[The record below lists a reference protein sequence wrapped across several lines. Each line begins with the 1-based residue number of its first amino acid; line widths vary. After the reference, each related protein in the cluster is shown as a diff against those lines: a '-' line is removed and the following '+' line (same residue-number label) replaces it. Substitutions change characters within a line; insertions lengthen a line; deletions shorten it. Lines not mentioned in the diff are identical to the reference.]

1 MQQRVFI
8 ETYGCQMNVADTE
21 LMFGLL
27 RHDGFTVAETAEQAD
42 VVLIN
47 TCAVRERAEERV
59 LGRLGFY
66 KAMKRERP
74 ELILGITGCM
84 AERMRE
90 KLIER
95 APHLDLVVG
104 PDAYRRLP
112 MLVTQAREGDQE
124 NQYQIDVRL
133 DRTELY
139 EKATVDR
146 VPGISGWISVQRGCD
161 KFCSFC
167 IVPFVRGR
175 ERSLS
180 PEEVVRQAR
189 EMADQGFREVTLLGQ
204 TVSSYY
210 ERGSDFATLLSRVH
224 EVEEIVR
231 IRYTSPYPNDFS
243 QRLLDTLA
251 RLPRVGRHI
260 HLPVQSGST
269 RLLYDMRRGY
279 STERYLDL
287 IARVRRTL
295 PRHALSTDIIVGY
308 PGETEAD
315 FEMTLDLVR
324 EVRFDSAFMFAYSE
338 RAGTLAARTKPDDV
352 PKAVKKARLAR
363 LIELQESISKVEFAK
378 MVGQEAEV
386 LVQGPSRR
394 DPNHMVGRTS
404 CFRSTIVPDLQV
416 APGEVVPVRIV
427 GATSHTLFGERVDR

>member
-21 LMFGLL
+21 LMYGLL
-27 RHDGFTVAETAEQAD
+27 RHDGFTVAETADEAD

-59 LGRLGFY
+59 LGRLGRY

-74 ELILGITGCM
+74 DLVLGITGCM
-84 AERMRE
+84 AERMKETLVE
-90 KLIER
+90 K

-112 MLVTQAREGDQE
+112 NLVERARDPDSTNEFE
-124 NQYQIDVRL
+124 IDVRL
-133 DRTELY
+133 DKSELY
-139 EKATVDR
+139 EKTTVDR
-146 VPGISGWISVQRGCD
+146 VPGVSGWISVQRGCD

-175 ERSLS
+175 ERSL
-180 PEEVVRQAR
+180 PPDEVVDQAR
-189 EMADQGFREVTLLGQ
+189 EMRDQGFREVTLLGQ

-210 ERGSDFATLLSRVH
+210 ERGCDFAELLERVH
-224 EVEEIVR
+224 QVEGLER

-243 QRLLDTLA
+243 DRLLETLA
-251 RLPRVGRHI
+251 ALPRVGRHI

-269 RLLYDMRRGY
+269 RLLKDMRRGY
-279 STERYLDL
+279 SAERFLDL
-287 IARVRRTL
+287 IGRVRRIL

-308 PGETEAD
+308 PGETEEE

-324 EVRFDSAFMFAYSE
+324 EVRFDSAFMFIYSE
-338 RAGTLAARTKPDDV
+338 REGTLAARRKPDNI
-352 PKAVKKARLAR
+352 PIEVKKARLAR
-363 LIELQESISKVEFAK
+363 LIELQESISKAEFAK
-378 MVGQEAEV
+378 MVGQEAEI

-394 DPNHMVGRTS
+394 NPNDMIGRTS
-404 CFRSTIVPDLQV
+404 CFRSTILPEMDVK
-416 APGEVVPVRIV
+416 PGELVPVRIV
-427 GATSHTLFGERVDR
+427 GATSHTLMGEPLSR